1 MIQPHKSECRGGA
14 RQTANQSTNG
24 LDFATGTS
32 NSKAISTLFAELALS
47 GYEVRAMQAGGYVAA
62 NHFISRRCETL
73 EDLYALAQEVG
84 AAE

>member
-1 MIQPHKSECRGGA
+1 MNLPHKTECRGGV
-14 RQTANQSTNG
+14 RQATNQSANG

-32 NSKAISTLFAELALS
+32 NSNAISTLFAELALS

-62 NHFISRRCETL
+62 NHFVSRRCETL
-73 EDLYALAQEVG
+73 EDIYALAKEVG